1 MYRLISIGQL
11 DELQFQRKQVN
22 LVCPV
27 KYKFKN
33 FYLRCGHCKNLAPAW
48 ADAAT
53 QLKGK
58 VKLGA
63 LDATKETIKASEYGV
78 RGYPTIKWFPG
89 GVKSA
94 SDVKEYEGGRSAS
107 DIVNF
112 ALDKFKANMP
122 PPELI
127 QITTQASVDKACG
140 GNQLCV
146 VAVLPHI
153 LDCQAE
159 CR

>member
-1 MYRLISIGQL
+1 MVHSLST
-11 DELQFQRKQVN
+11 
-22 LVCPV
+22 
-27 KYKFKN
+27 
-33 FYLRCGHCKNLAPAW
+33 RCGHCKNLAPAW
-48 ADAAT
+48 ADAAS

-89 GVKSA
+89 GVKTA

-122 PPELI
+122 PPELV
-127 QITTQASVDKACG
+127 QITTQATVDKACG
-140 GNQLCV
+140 GNQLCI
-146 VAVLPHI
+146 VAVVPHI
-153 LDCQAE
+153 LDCQSE
-159 CR
+159 CRYEVALTMVYDSSRWKSARLDLNSAYQSF

>member
-1 MYRLISIGQL
+1 MQSTLSL
-11 DELQFQRKQVN
+11 
-22 LVCPV
+22 
-27 KYKFKN
+27 KFKWR
-33 FYLRCGHCKNLAPAW
+33 FYSIVFLLFLVHSFSTRCGHCKNLAPAW
-48 ADAAT
+48 ADAAS

-89 GVKSA
+89 GVKTA

-122 PPELI
+122 PPELV
-127 QITTQASVDKACG
+127 QITTQATVDKACG
-140 GNQLCV
+140 GNQLCI
-146 VAVLPHI
+146 VAVVPHI
-153 LDCQAE
+153 LDCQSE